1 MRYIRTSN
9 NYVEFI
15 EADNNGEVLSTRGF
29 QFGELYFRIENNK
42 VTFYLNDQENPWR
55 NDVWTINIPF
65 ELDGEIYDNE
75 NDASIALHN
84 IMNDRFQEQLDELRA
99 DLEEEIGRSIA
110 TDEALGEEID
120 DERDRAINAEI
131 YLQNQVTELSGTVAT
146 FDGRITRVEEIV
158 SGVQEDLHDEIVRS
172 TNKDTEH
179 DVLISGLTEDVE
191 YLEIHKQNVLTAGKY
206 ITIQND
212 IISADSNHVYRIT
225 QNAYDNLPE
234 IDPEGL
240 YIITD
245 APDISLC
252 DYTPL
257 SAFTAEV
264 NRSTMKDLEH
274 DLLISGNTDAIEAER
289 ASRIASDELLQTN
302 LNNEI
307 NRAMSAETELYN
319 EIINERNLRMSGDTI
334 LHNEIISERDR
345 AISAET
351 ILHDE
356 IINERDRALE
366 SESAI
371 TLALHNEVVRSTE
384 KDALHDTLI
393 SGLTDGL
400 QNEINRATAAENSLR
415 NDLNIEISARSSAD
429 SAITLALSNEITR
442 STEKDA
448 ELSALISGL
457 TDSYSAE
464 TLSRIAA
471 DNLLQQNLNNEIA
484 RATSAETILHNEIIS
499 GSTYTAGDGI
509 DITNKV
515 ISTITKFWT
524 GSQSQWAEISGST
537 DVNTIYLIY

>member
-15 EADNNGEVLSTRGF
+15 EADNNDNILSSRGF
-29 QFGELYFRIENNK
+29 QFGELYFRIENKK

-65 ELDGEIYDNE
+65 LIDGTLVENE
-75 NDASIALHN
+75 DDASAILHN
-84 IMNDRFQEQLDELRA
+84 IMNDRFQEQLDELRS
-99 DLEEEIGRSIA
+99 DLDEEIGRSIA
-110 TDEALGEEID
+110 TDEALGKEID
-120 DERDRAINAEI
+120 DERDRAISAET
-131 YLQNQVTELSGTVAT
+131 YLQNQVTQVSATVET
-146 FDGRITRVEEIV
+146 FDGRITHCEEAV
-158 SGVQEDLHDEIVRS
+158 SAMQEDLHDEIVRS

-179 DVLISGLTEDVE
+179 DLLISGLTEDVE

-264 NRSTMKDLEH
+264 TRSTMKDLEH

-319 EIINERNLRMSGDTI
+319 EIINERNLRMSGDTLIINDLENERILRASGDTI
-334 LHNEIISERDR
+334 LHNEILAEEAR
-345 AISAET
+345 ALSAET
-351 ILHDE
+351 
-356 IINERDRALE
+356 ALDDK
-366 SESAI
+366 I
-371 TLALHNEVVRSTE
+371 
-384 KDALHDTLI
+384 DA
-393 SGLTDGL
+393 
-400 QNEINRATAAENSLR
+400 
-415 NDLNIEISARSSAD
+415 
-429 SAITLALSNEITR
+429 EITR
-442 STEKDA
+442 STAKDA
-448 ELSALISGL
+448 EHDALISGI
-457 TDSYSAE
+457 TGDFSGE
-464 TLSRIAA
+464 TQSRIAA
-471 DNLLQQNLNNEIA
+471 DNLLQQNITNEHNRAMSAETELHNEIVNERNLRTSA
-484 RATSAETILHNEIIS
+484 DTVLHDEIVAERNRAISAETILHNEIIS

-509 DITNKV
+509 DITNRV

-524 GSQSQWAEISGST
+524 GTQAQWAQISGST